1 MKHSAIIK
9 KIIIIQMFIFFMIL
23 NFTTVFATGDIN
35 LKNPTDQSFK
45 NAINII
51 ISIFQ
56 TVAVGVGV
64 IMLIVLAIKYMVSSP
79 GDRAEIKKHAVVY
92 IVGAVIAFGATGI
105 IEIIKDFA
113 QKNI

>member
-51 ISIFQ
+51 IENNKYLTFFIFNH
-56 TVAVGVGV
+56 
-64 IMLIVLAIKYMVSSP
+64 L
-79 GDRAEIKKHAVVY
+79 
-92 IVGAVIAFGATGI
+92 
-105 IEIIKDFA
+105 
-113 QKNI
+113 